1 MTFPVDVVSN
11 LSQPAEGR
19 SKDAMRRWVLISTA
33 VGSIIEW
40 YDFYIYGTAAAL
52 VFGRLFFPASDP
64 AVGTLASLL
73 TFAVGLLAR
82 PVGSIIFGHFGDR
95 LGRKSM
101 LMLSLLLMG
110 VPTVLIGLLPT
121 YSSIGVWAPVCLVIL
136 RIIQGF
142 ALGGEWG
149 GAVLMAVEHAPTGK
163 RGLFGSLPQLG
174 VPGGV
179 LLALGAFALVSQLPE
194 EDFLTYGW
202 RLPFLASA
210 LLVIFGI
217 VMRWRIDESPEFEQS
232 RSSGKIVRLPVTVL
246 VRDHWRQV
254 LLAAGGKV
262 GEVTLFFLV
271 TVYLVSYASTSL
283 SMPRST
289 VLNMVLAGAALA
301 FALIPIAGAISDRF
315 GARRIYILGC
325 SALAAVAIPMF
336 ALIETGNPSLVAI
349 ALVVPLGCIFPFIFG
364 PQPALYASQF
374 PAELRYSGIS
384 LGVSLASAV
393 AGGFA
398 PVIATGIVASFG
410 NARMVGV
417 YLAGVAVVSALSA
430 IGMAKAKR

>member
-1 MTFPVDVVSN
+1 MTYPVDAVSD
-11 LSQPAEGR
+11 LAQPVEDR
-19 SKDAMRRWVLISTA
+19 SKAGMRRWVLISTA
-33 VGSIIEW
+33 IGSIIEW

-52 VFGRLFFPASDP
+52 VFGKLFFPASDP

-82 PVGSIIFGHFGDR
+82 PVGSIVFGHFGDR

-110 VPTVLIGLLPT
+110 APTVLIGLLPT
-121 YSSIGVWAPVCLVIL
+121 YDSIGVWAPICLVVL

-163 RGLFGSLPQLG
+163 RGLFGSFPQLG

-179 LLALGAFALVSQLPE
+179 LLSLGAFALTSQLPE
-194 EDFLTYGW
+194 ADFLAYGW

-210 LLVIFGI
+210 VLVIFGI
-217 VMRWRIDESPEFEQS
+217 VMRWQISESPEFEQS
-232 RSSGKIVRLPVTVL
+232 RTTGKLVKIPFTVL
-246 VRDHWRQV
+246 LRNHWKQV

-271 TVYLVSYASTSL
+271 TVYLVSYVSTHISI
-283 SMPRST
+283 PRSA
-289 VLNMVLAGAALA
+289 VLNMVLAGAALS
-301 FALIPIAGAISDRF
+301 FLLMPLAGAMGDRF
-315 GARRIYILGC
+315 GARRVYVLGC
-325 SALAAVAIPMF
+325 IALAAVAIPMF
-336 ALIETGNPSLVAI
+336 ALIETGDPTLVAI
-349 ALVVPLGCIFPFIFG
+349 ALIVPLGCIYPFIFG
-364 PQPALYASQF
+364 TQPALYSSQF
-374 PAELRYSGIS
+374 PPELRYSGIS
-384 LGVSLASAV
+384 LGVSLASAL

-410 NARMVGV
+410 NARMVGF
-417 YLAGVAVVSALSA
+417 YLAALAVVSALSA
-430 IGMAKAKR
+430 MRMGKARQ

>member
-1 MTFPVDVVSN
+1 MTYPVDAVSD
-11 LSQPAEGR
+11 LAQPVEDRPKAR
-19 SKDAMRRWVLISTA
+19 MRRWVLISTA
-33 VGSIIEW
+33 IGSIIEW

-52 VFGRLFFPASDP
+52 VFGKLFFPASDP

-82 PVGSIIFGHFGDR
+82 PVGSIVFGHFGDR

-110 VPTVLIGLLPT
+110 APTVLIGLLPT
-121 YSSIGVWAPVCLVIL
+121 YNSIGVWAPICLVVL

-163 RGLFGSLPQLG
+163 RGLFGSFPQLG

-179 LLALGAFALVSQLPE
+179 LLSLGAFALTSQLPE
-194 EDFLTYGW
+194 ADFLAYGW

-210 LLVIFGI
+210 VLVVFGI
-217 VMRWRIDESPEFEQS
+217 VMRWQISESPEFEKS
-232 RSSGKIVRLPVTVL
+232 RTTGKLVKIPFTVL
-246 VRDHWRQV
+246 LRNHWKQV

-271 TVYLVSYASTSL
+271 TVYLVSYVSTHISI
-283 SMPRST
+283 PRSA
-289 VLNMVLAGAALA
+289 VLNMVLAGAALS
-301 FALIPIAGAISDRF
+301 FLLMPLAGAMGDRF
-315 GARRIYILGC
+315 GARRVYVLGC
-325 SALAAVAIPMF
+325 IALAAVAIPMF
-336 ALIETGNPSLVAI
+336 ALIETGDPTLVAI
-349 ALVVPLGCIFPFIFG
+349 ALIVPLGCIYPFIFG
-364 PQPALYASQF
+364 TQPALYSSQF
-374 PAELRYSGIS
+374 PPELRYSGIS
-384 LGVSLASAV
+384 LGVSLASAL

-410 NARMVGV
+410 NARMVGF
-417 YLAGVAVVSALSA
+417 YLAALAVVSALSA
-430 IGMAKAKR
+430 MRMGKARQ